1 MTELVIK
8 GAEDL
13 EKLGRALKQVGDR
26 ELRKE
31 LLAAL
36 RAATKPMK
44 EAVQA
49 SARENLPS
57 RGGFADLVAAS
68 RFTTKNR
75 LSGKNV
81 GMRFEAKNRHEIK
94 ALDRGRLR
102 HPLYGNKEHWYT
114 QTVTAGWFSTP
125 IEEMSQEIRVEVSE
139 ALARVAEKF
148 LDKH

>member
-31 LLAAL
+31 LLATI
-36 RAATKPMK
+36 RAAMKPVK
-44 EAVQA
+44 EAVQE

-57 RGGFADLVAAS
+57 GGGFAELVATS
-68 RFTTKNR
+68 RFQSRTR
-75 LSGKNV
+75 LAGKNV
-81 GMRFEAKNRHEIK
+81 GVRFEAKSKHEIK

>member
-1 MTELVIK
+1 MTELIIK

-44 EAVQA
+44 AAVQA

-81 GMRFEAKNRHEIK
+81 GMRFEAKNKHDIK

-102 HPLYGNKEHWYT
+102 HPLYGNKDHWFT
-114 QTVTAGWFSTP
+114 QTVQAGWFSTP
-125 IEEMSQEIRVEVSE
+125 IEEMSGEIRVEVSQ

-148 LDKH
+148 LNKH